1 MNHGGNGHFN
11 GEDAARPLESPS
23 ARLLDPIEGP
33 LIESDEVQPGQV
45 IRGFRIIERL
55 QAGGFG
61 EVFKAEQVQL
71 KRIVAFKVLKLGME
85 SGEIISRFETEQKA
99 LALMDHPNIAK
110 IIDGALTPR
119 GRMFFAMEY
128 VPGVSVTDYCDSRRL
143 SVPERLELFLQ
154 IYDAIEH
161 AHERGVVHRD
171 IKPSNVLVAERE
183 NKPFAKIIDFG
194 IAKAVHGQLSD
205 QGVQTLSNHFL
216 GTPVYMSPEQAERS
230 GVEID
235 RRSDIYS
242 LGVLLYELLCGA
254 IPIGSKE
261 EAQGDLE
268 AIRKLVLEKDPE
280 RPSTRIVQYNQE
292 KATVVAR
299 CRDCEIDS
307 LVNVLSKDLDRI
319 VLRCLEK
326 NRNRRYST
334 VSELKGDIQAY
345 LSNEPSSVAPVK
357 PERRTDGGS
366 GDRLKNT
373 ALAALALSLVGMLA
387 YQWLPITDEQRFV
400 RHFKVLYPPPAG
412 QAVKIG
418 QDFNVRWVPAGR
430 FTMGNLT
437 NLSSNELPHE
447 VVFHRGFFICETEC
461 TQFQWEL
468 VMGTRPSYFKGAD
481 LPVEQ
486 VNWEQAV
493 EFCRKLTEKH
503 REQGKV
509 PKGWEWRLPTESEWE
524 YAARAGT
531 TGARH
536 GELDLIAWHPKNSGF
551 TTHPVGKKQANAWGL
566 HDMIGNVW
574 EWCSDWYID
583 SYPTGIVV
591 HPKGPSEGKA
601 RVFRGGTYRSD
612 NNYKLESAH
621 RSGIAPEVRAQDIG
635 FRLVL
640 DQVSRP
646 Q

>member
-1 MNHGGNGHFN
+1 MNHGGNGHFK

-154 IYDAIEH
+154 ICDAIEH

-268 AIRKLVLEKDPE
+268 AIRKLVLKGSRKTEHANRSVQSGE
-280 RPSTRIVQYNQE
+280 GHGGRP
-292 KATVVAR
+292 
-299 CRDCEIDS
+299 
-307 LVNVLSKDLDRI
+307 LS
-319 VLRCLEK
+319 
-326 NRNRRYST
+326 
-334 VSELKGDIQAY
+334 
-345 LSNEPSSVAPVK
+345 
-357 PERRTDGGS
+357 
-366 GDRLKNT
+366 
-373 ALAALALSLVGMLA
+373 
-387 YQWLPITDEQRFV
+387 
-400 RHFKVLYPPPAG
+400 
-412 QAVKIG
+412 
-418 QDFNVRWVPAGR
+418 
-430 FTMGNLT
+430 
-437 NLSSNELPHE
+437 
-447 VVFHRGFFICETEC
+447 
-461 TQFQWEL
+461 
-468 VMGTRPSYFKGAD
+468 
-481 LPVEQ
+481 
-486 VNWEQAV
+486 
-493 EFCRKLTEKH
+493 
-503 REQGKV
+503 
-509 PKGWEWRLPTESEWE
+509 
-524 YAARAGT
+524 
-531 TGARH
+531 
-536 GELDLIAWHPKNSGF
+536 
-551 TTHPVGKKQANAWGL
+551 GL
-566 HDMIGNVW
+566 
-574 EWCSDWYID
+574 
-583 SYPTGIVV
+583 
-591 HPKGPSEGKA
+591 
-601 RVFRGGTYRSD
+601 
-612 NNYKLESAH
+612 
-621 RSGIAPEVRAQDIG
+621 
-635 FRLVL
+635 
-640 DQVSRP
+640 
-646 Q
+646 

>member
-1 MNHGGNGHFN
+1 MNHGGNGHFK

-154 IYDAIEH
+154 ICDAIEH

-357 PERRTDGGS
+357 PARRTDGRS

-387 YQWLPITDEQRFV
+387 YQWLPITDEKRFV

-418 QDFNVRWVPAGR
+418 PDFNVRWVPAGR

-509 PKGWEWRLPTESEWE
+509 PQGWEWRLPTESEWE

-536 GELDLIAWHPKNSGF
+536 GELDLIAWYPKNSGF

-574 EWCSDWYID
+574 EWCLDWYMD

-646 Q
+646 